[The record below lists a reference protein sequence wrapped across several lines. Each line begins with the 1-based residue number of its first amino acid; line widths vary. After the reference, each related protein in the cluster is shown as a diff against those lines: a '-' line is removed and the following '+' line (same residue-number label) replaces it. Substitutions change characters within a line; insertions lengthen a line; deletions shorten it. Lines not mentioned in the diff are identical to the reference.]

1 MSKKLLLV
9 YPHQRIQ
16 KLFKTNEN
24 IVFLDDRGWWVLDE
38 DRSSRRLIEINDIE
52 VNFIDNVDFK
62 SILQKIDWWG
72 PIWNRW
78 IANADQY
85 ELLKRE
91 ALFYVMKIIAGLNFF
106 EISNS
111 IFHTG
116 VSHHLDT
123 SLVEIACANNNIPQ
137 VFLYS
142 NVFNGRLLPMIQ
154 VASIRDRKPLRRKIS
169 LYDSTKNIN
178 DLYKN
183 QAPVSK
189 RSIVFNSKTSNK
201 HFRYAFYSLIRDE
214 ARSFLAKKVKYI
226 IGYEGKGYKP
236 ILKEQQLKLSDHL
249 RLVKQQKKAL
259 KFYLKNCLSHQEI
272 KNTLE
277 NKTSIPLIPA
287 HYQPEATS
295 FPEGGD
301 FNNHVDIVLKLRSLK
316 VTSAIAYKEH
326 PTSWTAYEPV
336 VGSSR
341 VGINRS
347 ITYYEQL
354 LDLGC
359 KFLPPDY
366 SLTNQLQKKSW
377 YLPISITG
385 TICIERSLSG
395 LPSIYTGYPIFKG
408 LPGTYSMDEITN
420 YNEFAKQIQ
429 EPGIFATEDV
439 FEYLSDMLDFTTIV
453 NILGVG
459 NGQTSD
465 DKHMVETFNTEYT
478 QLVNSFL

>member
-1 MSKKLLLV
+1 MSKSLLFV
-9 YPHQRIQ
+9 YPHQRIRN
-16 KLFKTNEN
+16 LFQANKN
-24 IVFLDDRGWWVLDE
+24 IVFLDDRGWWVLDK
-38 DRSSRRLIEINDIE
+38 DSSSRRLIEINDIE
-52 VNFIDNVDFK
+52 VKFNSNVNYK
-62 SILQKIDWWG
+62 SILKKIEWWN

-91 ALFYVMKIIAGLNFF
+91 ALFYILKIIAGLKFF

-111 IFHTG
+111 IFHTS

-123 SLVEIACANNNIPQ
+123 SLIEIACAKNNVPQ
-137 VFLYS
+137 IFLYS
-142 NVFNGRLLPMIQ
+142 NVFKRLLPMIQ
-154 VASIRDRKPLRRKIS
+154 LSSISDRKVLRRKIS
-169 LYDSTKNIN
+169 SYDSTKDII

-189 RSIVFNSKTSNK
+189 RAILFNSKTSDK
-201 HFRYAFYSLIRDE
+201 HFRYAVYRLMRDE
-214 ARSFLAKKVKYI
+214 TRSFLANKIKYI
-226 IGYEGKGYKP
+226 IGYEGKGARP
-236 ILKEQQLKLSDHL
+236 ILSENKFKLADHL
-249 RLVKQQKKAL
+249 RLVKQQKNAL

-277 NKTSIPLIPA
+277 NKNSIPLITA

-301 FNNHVDIVLKLRSLK
+301 LNNHIDIVLKLRSLK
-316 VTSAIAYKEH
+316 ATSAIAYKEH
-326 PTSWTAYEPV
+326 PSTWTAYEPV

-341 VGINRS
+341 VGMNRS
-347 ITYYEQL
+347 ISYYEQL

-366 SLTNQLQKKSW
+366 VINNQQKNSW

-395 LPSIYTGYPIFKG
+395 LPSIYTGYPFYKG
-408 LPGTYSMDEITN
+408 LPGTHSINEITN
-420 YNEFAKQIQ
+420 YNEFAKKIQ
-429 EPGIFATEDV
+429 KPGIFAKEEV
-439 FEYLSDMLDFTTIV
+439 LKYLSDILDFTTIV

-459 NGQTSD
+459 NGKTID
-465 DKHMVETFNTEYT
+465 DEALIDTFNSEYT
-478 QLVNSFL
+478 QLVNNFI